1 MGDGLAHHSLYQ
13 PFLFDQFT
21 LACIDPR
28 RQREIVAGATF
39 GKVQLLNGLLEVA
52 HQGEVFSTCLMQAD
66 DIAGQAKMIGN
77 LEVNGLSYRLM
88 DELPKHFES
97 VSVQDIQRVANA
109 YFVRENLSTLYL
121 SPEQNTQQRGL

>member
-1 MGDGLAHHSLYQ
+1 LIYSQ
-13 PFLFDQFT
+13 
-21 LACIDPR
+21 
-28 RQREIVAGATF
+28 
-39 GKVQLLNGLLEVA
+39 
-52 HQGEVFSTCLMQAD
+52 D

-88 DELPKHFES
+88 YELPKHFES